1 MRSYNRRQIFNH
13 IYFNK
18 RSSRQ
23 EIADTLHLSLT
34 TVTQN
39 LKLLEEEN
47 LIERSGYFQST
58 ADESALHTAVS
69 ACIKSPSAYTSP
81 RTSRLVAV
89 DMYGNIFK
97 RGESRKTT
105 ATAANTIS
113 SSAAPY

>member
-1 MRSYNRRQIFNH
+1 MEKITAETMRSYNRRQIFNH

-47 LIERSGYFQST
+47 LIERIFPIHGRT
-58 ADESALHTAVS
+58 KVR
-69 ACIKSPSAYTSP
+69 CIQ
-81 RTSRLVAV
+81 LCQHV
-89 DMYGNIFK
+89 
-97 RGESRKTT
+97 
-105 ATAANTIS
+105 
-113 SSAAPY
+113 

>member
-1 MRSYNRRQIFNH
+1 MEKITAETMRSYNRRQIFNH

-39 LKLLEEEN
+39 LKMLEEEN

-58 ADESALHTAVS
+58 GGRKCVAYSCVSMYKISIGVHITAHHLQAPADHGKLLPQPRILSAVRR
-69 ACIKSPSAYTSP
+69 AY
-81 RTSRLVAV
+81 
-89 DMYGNIFK
+89 
-97 RGESRKTT
+97 
-105 ATAANTIS
+105 
-113 SSAAPY
+113 